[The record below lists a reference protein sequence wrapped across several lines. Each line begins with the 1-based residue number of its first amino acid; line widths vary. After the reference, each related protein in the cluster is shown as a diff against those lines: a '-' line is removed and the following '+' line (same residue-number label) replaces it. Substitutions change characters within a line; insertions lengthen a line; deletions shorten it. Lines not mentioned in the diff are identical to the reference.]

1 MLDFSFITLRVI
13 VGMVPFGPRI
23 MHREGGR
30 MGKMATFLGP
40 YCWALRWEIDIV
52 GIFLPRLT
60 PLTGSKTH

>member
-40 YCWALRWEIDIV
+40 YCWALWLLFFRI
-52 GIFLPRLT
+52 L
-60 PLTGSKTH
+60 SKDAICL